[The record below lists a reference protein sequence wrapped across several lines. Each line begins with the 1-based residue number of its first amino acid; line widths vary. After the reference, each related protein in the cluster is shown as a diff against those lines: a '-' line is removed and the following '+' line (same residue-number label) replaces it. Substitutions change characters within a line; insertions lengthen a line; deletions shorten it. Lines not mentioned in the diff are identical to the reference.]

1 MLHRPQRFR
10 GNVLGSLHRGT
21 QGSPQDV
28 YRSVYVPVVVRTT
41 IRTRPLPIRERK
53 VFVVETTITTRFCC
67 RRPLTDLKQL
77 TLMFETLELQYLN
90 KLVKGKIGDLP
101 SPQAFHTLK
110 IQRFG
115 DDGIKA
121 FTQVGSNLV
130 VPVLTLVGDMPIQ
143 PRKSSDT
150 PPPIVR
156 TLNFARKTFVEG
168 SQFFQRAFEK
178 LWRVFLFAGAKCQV
192 GFHSEVY
199 PYALTCSRTGFGCR
213 SICNHVKPI
222 RPNTISKDL
231 DIANFTV
238 RVAMLM
244 EREPTFVELQALLT
258 VVPRFERKS
267 NTPFFKK
274 VRRLELRRTIA
285 VFAFELWKST
295 QSGKA
300 SLIGGVDTDNHSVKR
315 ITRYPCPLPMRPFEQ
330 LRQVRLKAVPTGILT
345 VNAVIALLK
354 FEEVIVNIPQVVEHV
369 PQAHILWMFAYL
381 VFIRSAML
389 FLFFPFSHGV
399 SRITSLTPVLWVGPT
414 RYQAVTQYMSVQR
427 DTFIKPQFG

>member
-1 MLHRPQRFR
+1 
-10 GNVLGSLHRGT
+10 
-21 QGSPQDV
+21 
-28 YRSVYVPVVVRTT
+28 
-41 IRTRPLPIRERK
+41 
-53 VFVVETTITTRFCC
+53 
-67 RRPLTDLKQL
+67 
-77 TLMFETLELQYLN
+77 MFETLELQYLN

-101 SPQAFHTLK
+101 SPQAFHTRK
-110 IQRFG
+110 IQRLG

-168 SQFFQRAFEK
+168 AQFFQRAFEK

-192 GFHSEVY
+192 GFHAGFGLGIDQIHSLYYIVY
-199 PYALTCSRTGFGCR
+199 PYALTCSRIRFGCG

-238 RVAMLM
+238 IVAMLM
-244 EREPTFVELQALLT
+244 ERKPTFVELQALLT
-258 VVPRFERKS
+258 GIPGFQRKPD
-267 NTPFFKK
+267 TPFFKK

-295 QSGKA
+295 KSGKE
-300 SLIGGVDTDNHSVKR
+300 SLIGGVDTDNHSVKG
-315 ITRYPCPLPMRPFEQ
+315 IPRYPCPLPMRPFEQ

-354 FEEVIVNIPQVVEHV
+354 FEEVIVNIAQVVEHV

-427 DTFIKPQFG
+427 DIFIKPQFG